1 MGNKRNK
8 KSLRI
13 IITVVI
19 FVVFILFV
27 LISLSKKSQP
37 LTQQYLKQPQ
47 IQNDNFKTHTS
58 QDLKISFEYPN
69 DWYVDDR
76 NYTVLLTNYLTSLNS
91 NDHPNSNQIEII
103 IREASLCQDTIEK
116 NLIYGGCGENQKI
129 LNKILNK
136 QIQALSSGAFYKYT
150 VQYPGHPEQMFYFL
164 QKGDNILKLSKQ
176 PDPSQFEKEFDDIVN
191 SITFL

>member
-1 MGNKRNK
+1 MK
-8 KSLRI
+8 KKNNILTIAI
-13 IITVVI
+13 IAILIIAGLVI
-19 FVVFILFV
+19 FSRYKK
-27 LISLSKKSQP
+27 ISPINTSPTKTAIINIQELKK
-37 LTQQYLKQPQ
+37 
-47 IQNDNFKTHTS
+47 HTS